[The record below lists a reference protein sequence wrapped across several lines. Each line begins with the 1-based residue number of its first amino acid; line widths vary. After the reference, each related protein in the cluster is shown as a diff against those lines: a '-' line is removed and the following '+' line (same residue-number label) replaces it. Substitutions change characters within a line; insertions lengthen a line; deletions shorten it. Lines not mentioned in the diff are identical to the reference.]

1 MFRIYIHMAN
11 LGLSVRHCW
20 SKWSSMEKQNWR
32 STVRIQW
39 YQIVQKVGY
48 LAGTNIYLKKSF
60 LHNFYLISAYVSK
73 SISNKVTLK
82 SGPIGNI
89 MWAVYLVLIYW
100 LPLHWEIGTLSWLLI
115 ITFLSFLQYFCNLNK
130 KKKKKVKSNRKCHF
144 YKLWKW
150 VFELILTKIFSMRL

>member
-60 LHNFYLISAYVSK
+60 LHKFYLTSAYVSK

-82 SGPIGNI
+82 SGLIGNI
-89 MWAVYLVLIYW
+89 MWAVYLVSIYW
-100 LPLHWEIGTLSWLLI
+100 LPLQEIGILSRLLI
-115 ITFLSFLQYFCNLNK
+115 ITFLSFLQCFCNLNNK
-130 KKKKKVKSNRKCHF
+130 KKWSKVIENAISTNCGNEF
-144 YKLWKW
+144 L
-150 VFELILTKIFSMRL
+150 S

>member
-60 LHNFYLISAYVSK
+60 LHNFYLTSAYVSK

-82 SGPIGNI
+82 SGLIGNI
-89 MWAVYLVLIYW
+89 MWAVCLVSIYW
-100 LPLHWEIGTLSWLLI
+100 LPLQEIGILSRLLI
-115 ITFLSFLQYFCNLNK
+115 ITFLSFLQCFCNLNNNK
-130 KKKKKVKSNRKCHF
+130 KWSKVIENAISTNCGNEF
-144 YKLWKW
+144 L
-150 VFELILTKIFSMRL
+150 S

>member
-60 LHNFYLISAYVSK
+60 LHNFYLTSAYVSK

-82 SGPIGNI
+82 SGLIGNI
-89 MWAVYLVLIYW
+89 MWAVYLVSIYW
-100 LPLHWEIGTLSWLLI
+100 LPLQEIGILSRLLI
-115 ITFLSFLQYFCNLNK
+115 ITFLSFLQCFCNLNNNK
-130 KKKKKVKSNRKCHF
+130 KMVKSNRKCYF

-150 VFELILTKIFSMRL
+150 FFELILTKIFFLRL